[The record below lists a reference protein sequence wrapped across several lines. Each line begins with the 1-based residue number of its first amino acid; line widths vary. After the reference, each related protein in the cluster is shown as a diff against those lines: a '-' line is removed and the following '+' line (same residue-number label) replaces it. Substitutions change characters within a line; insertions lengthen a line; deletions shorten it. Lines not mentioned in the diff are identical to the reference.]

1 MSNNMIKK
9 YIQIILV
16 LIVLFISNTI
26 YSPSNSNK
34 MEQSEIAKNEHRIQA
49 ILTIDTDNL
58 PDNFQEIIKHEQEV
72 VAQWKAEGILESLF
86 LRKGRNGAI
95 LIFKGVDEEKV
106 KELMMTLPLYKL
118 KKTVEYYNLMKQ
130 F

>member
-1 MSNNMIKK
+1 MIKK